1 MLNQN
6 LSKNSLTLLS
16 DIPLA
21 IIEWDSDC
29 RIKQWNSQAEKI
41 FGWTAEEAIGQHAFF
56 LIPAHLKPMIS
67 DIFSQLYTQTGG
79 LRNLNENLRKDGEII
94 TCEWYNKPFFDEQNQ
109 LISSVSLI
117 KDISLETELR
127 EQIDAFL
134 STVAGLAS
142 YIDFN
147 LRYEAVNGK
156 MAEYLGLNPQELVGQ
171 EVGKIDENPEF
182 RQTLERFIASH
193 RSEGTWEI
201 VSKIQGKTTT
211 FIVSAKKC
219 RNGMVVTSVDIT
231 DRKNLEMQL
240 KASEERSNA
249 VIKALPQ
256 VLKSSSIRRSTESFE
271 TLIQQLTDD
280 PVFSDL
286 GIRELS
292 TSQIEK
298 LVKLEVEVREN
309 STRLRQIERS
319 LFTDQN
325 SFNNRLKELE
335 VYQESD
341 EDNWKEMEA
350 DLFPFRT
357 FGRIVKATPGGLK
370 TWLILIVF
378 STLLST
384 FIIDLAI
391 RYYDINLQ
399 DLVNQIQR
407 IE

>member
-109 LISSVSLI
+109 LISIVSLI

-134 STVAGLAS
+134 STVPGLAS

>member
-1 MLNQN
+1 
-6 LSKNSLTLLS
+6 
-16 DIPLA
+16 
-21 IIEWDSDC
+21 
-29 RIKQWNSQAEKI
+29 
-41 FGWTAEEAIGQHAFF
+41 
-56 LIPAHLKPMIS
+56 
-67 DIFSQLYTQTGG
+67 
-79 LRNLNENLRKDGEII
+79 
-94 TCEWYNKPFFDEQNQ
+94 
-109 LISSVSLI
+109 
-117 KDISLETELR
+117 LETELR

-134 STVAGLAS
+134 STVAGLVS

>member
-109 LISSVSLI
+109 LISIVSLI

-134 STVAGLAS
+134 STVPGLAS

-370 TWLILIVF
+370 TWLILIVL
-378 STLLST
+378 STLLSI

-391 RYYDINLQ
+391 RYYDIDLQ
-399 DLVNQIQR
+399 DLVNQVQPMK
-407 IE
+407 

>member
-21 IIEWDSDC
+21 VIEWDSDC

-109 LISSVSLI
+109 LISIVSLI

-134 STVAGLAS
+134 STVPGLAS

-370 TWLILIVF
+370 TWLILIVL
-378 STLLST
+378 STLLSI

-391 RYYDINLQ
+391 RYYDIDLQ
-399 DLVNQIQR
+399 DLVNQVQPMK
-407 IE
+407 

>member
-21 IIEWDSDC
+21 VIEWDSDC

-109 LISSVSLI
+109 LISIVSLI

-134 STVAGLAS
+134 STVPGLAS

>member
-109 LISSVSLI
+109 LISIVSLI

-156 MAEYLGLNPQELVGQ
+156 MAEYLGLNP
-171 EVGKIDENPEF
+171 
-182 RQTLERFIASH
+182 
-193 RSEGTWEI
+193 
-201 VSKIQGKTTT
+201 
-211 FIVSAKKC
+211 
-219 RNGMVVTSVDIT
+219 
-231 DRKNLEMQL
+231 
-240 KASEERSNA
+240 
-249 VIKALPQ
+249 
-256 VLKSSSIRRSTESFE
+256 
-271 TLIQQLTDD
+271 
-280 PVFSDL
+280 
-286 GIRELS
+286 
-292 TSQIEK
+292 
-298 LVKLEVEVREN
+298 
-309 STRLRQIERS
+309 
-319 LFTDQN
+319 
-325 SFNNRLKELE
+325 
-335 VYQESD
+335 
-341 EDNWKEMEA
+341 
-350 DLFPFRT
+350 
-357 FGRIVKATPGGLK
+357 
-370 TWLILIVF
+370 
-378 STLLST
+378 
-384 FIIDLAI
+384 
-391 RYYDINLQ
+391 
-399 DLVNQIQR
+399 
-407 IE
+407 

>member
-41 FGWTAEEAIGQHAFF
+41 FGWTPEEAIGQHAFF

-109 LISSVSLI
+109 LISIVSLI